1 MKNKKRRSLKA
12 EIWLKV
18 TTEAEN
24 NNVVAH
30 DDSEGESK
38 IKMQWKRAGVLYDEI
53 NKKVTL

>member
-38 IKMQWKRAGVLYDEI
+38 IKKIQWKRGEEGSFMM
-53 NKKVTL
+53 K